1 MAKYYLIRAR
11 LLDSTGAE
19 KRLIWAIKPCHFW
32 QNPVDIILKYMTSQK
47 EQWPNLGFDLTEM
60 KEV

>member
-11 LLDSTGAE
+11 LLNTVGEE
-19 KRLIWAIKPCHFW
+19 KLVIWAIKPCRFW
-32 QNPVDIILKYMTSQK
+32 QNPVDIIKAYMASNA
-47 EQWPNLGFDLTEM
+47 ESHPELGIDLLEM